1 LNRYLLPSFFIALFL
16 HFSLAFTDPGIFKVR
31 PAIPKKR
38 SRNVIAIDLIKSDK
52 PNKAAQNKEIVVK
65 EENTIVAKEPEKK
78 SIKKLEEGPK
88 LEKTPDKP
96 KKKKKIEK
104 PVQEN
109 VIKKASPPRLEK
121 KPVQK
126 MEPDPLPP
134 EKNEISEKKDIS
146 LPKEISSMPKS
157 IPSAPG
163 KTDKISQPEDSLPH
177 TPAPTITMAVPRYK
191 KNRPPAYPRLA
202 RRRGY
207 QGRVVL
213 EVLVRED
220 GSAGAVRL
228 EKSSGHTLLDEA
240 AIEAVK
246 KWLFSPGRERD
257 EVVEMW
263 VKIPVRF
270 RLK

>member
-38 SRNVIAIDLIKSDK
+38 SRNVIAIDLIKPDK
-52 PNKAAQNKEIVVK
+52 PDKAAQNKEIVVK

-134 EKNEISEKKDIS
+134 EKNEISEKKDIT

-163 KTDKISQPEDSLPH
+163 KTTLTK
-177 TPAPTITMAVPRYK
+177 AVPRYK

-213 EVLVRED
+213 GVLVKED
-220 GSAGAVRL
+220 GSAGTVRL

-246 KWLFSPGRERD
+246 KWLFSPGKEGD
-257 EVVEMW
+257 KVVEMW